1 MKDRISQASNEFDKL
16 IEGLAQSVARLPV
29 SQGFCVQVP
38 RMTWPVLVR
47 HAGLCLMLAGQVTAQ
62 TFTSLHSFTA
72 TPSHP
77 LVNNDGALP
86 FGRLILSGN
95 TLYGT
100 AQTGGNSGGGTVFA
114 VSTDGSSFRTLH
126 SFTNSDGVLPQ
137 GGLILSGNTLYG
149 TTPFGGS
156 SGNGTVFAINTD
168 GTGFV
173 TLHSFSTLDPFGA
186 NGEGANPIAG
196 LTISGNTLYGTAQEG
211 GTSGFGT
218 LFKIRTDG
226 TGFTTLHSFS
236 SRSGSFQTNSD
247 GAAPYASLILSGN
260 TLFGTAQVGGSLGS
274 GTVFSLNTD
283 GTGFTVLH
291 SFTTLAETTYTN
303 RDGGAPC
310 GTLVLSGNALYG
322 TASEGGSWERG
333 TLFKLNTDGTGFT
346 TLHSFTAASGSG
358 GDYGTNSD
366 GINPLAGLILSGDT
380 LYGTA
385 PAGGTSGYGTVFAI
399 NTNGTGFT
407 TLYSFTPPDPFV
419 STNSDGIYPYAGLT
433 LSGNILYG
441 AAQWGG
447 DSGNGTVFSLSL
459 PVPRM
464 RIIRSGSNVV
474 LTWPT
479 NVTGFTLQSTTNLA
493 PLGVWTTVFP
503 GPVIVGGQNT
513 ITNLASATLRFY
525 RFIQ

>member
-1 MKDRISQASNEFDKL
+1 MKNRMSQAHNEFDKQ

-29 SQGFCVQVP
+29 SQGLCVQFP

-62 TFTSLHSFTA
+62 TFTSLYSFTA
-72 TPSHP
+72 TPSP
-77 LVNNDGALP
+77 PFVNNDGALP

-100 AQTGGNSGGGTVFA
+100 ARTGGNSGGGTVFA

-126 SFTNSDGVLPQ
+126 SFTNSDGALPQ

-156 SGNGTVFAINTD
+156 SGNGTVFAVNTD
-168 GTGFV
+168 GSSFS
-173 TLHSFSTLDPFGA
+173 TLHSFTPLNPLGTNAD
-186 NGEGANPIAG
+186 GANPIAG
-196 LTISGNTLYGTAQEG
+196 LTISGNTLYGTAQAG
-211 GTSGFGT
+211 GSSGNGSV
-218 LFKIRTDG
+218 FKISTDG
-226 TGFTTLHSFS
+226 TTFTTLHSFS
-236 SRSGSFQTNSD
+236 PRSGSFQTNSD
-247 GAAPYASLILSGN
+247 GASPYASLILSGN

-274 GTVFSLNTD
+274 GTVFSLNID

-291 SFTTLAETTYTN
+291 SFTTLAETPYTN
-303 RDGGAPC
+303 RDGGAPG

-385 PAGGTSGYGTVFAI
+385 PAGGTSGYGTVFSI
-399 NTNGTGFT
+399 NTNGAGFT

-433 LSGNILYG
+433 LSGNFLYG
-441 AAQWGG
+441 AAHWGG
-447 DSGNGTVFSLSL
+447 ESGNGTVFALSL
-459 PVPRM
+459 PVPRLT
-464 RIIRSGSNVV
+464 IIRSGSNFV

-479 NVTGFTLQSTTNLA
+479 NATDFTLQSTTNLVR
-493 PLGVWTTVFP
+493 LEVWTTVSP
-503 GPVIVGGQNT
+503 GPLIAGGQNAV
-513 ITNLASATLRFY
+513 TNPVSGTLRFY
-525 RFIQ
+525 RLSR